1 MPAVLYILNIKRH
14 TSVRKQSGNNTFSDL
29 AYISTLISKMAIEF
43 QKLNEQCFN

>member
-1 MPAVLYILNIKRH
+1 MPAVLCILNIKRH
-14 TSVRKQSGNNTFSDL
+14 ASVRKQSGNNTFSDL